1 MEPKKL
7 DKSWQALTDSICND
21 YPNWFST
28 QLQSVMKHVFV
39 DLEGLHPDQV
49 VRVSDDFL
57 AYEDMFECATNRHQ
71 LLKDLETGFSLFESR
86 DGFGTMD
93 PAMCAREIIRLR

>member
-1 MEPKKL
+1 
-7 DKSWQALTDSICND
+7 LTDSICND

-93 PAMCAREIIRLR
+93 LAMCAREIIRLR

>member
-28 QLQSVMKHVFV
+28 QLQSVMKYVFV

-49 VRVSDDFL
+49 V
-57 AYEDMFECATNRHQ
+57 
-71 LLKDLETGFSLFESR
+71 
-86 DGFGTMD
+86 
-93 PAMCAREIIRLR
+93 